1 MEDEDVAD
9 ATVTLTNTFTEE
21 QWARILPYARPIE
34 AAVGDL
40 VLTVGEQWYPLVLVD
55 SGLVEIVRPAN
66 AWFPEILVTTVGE
79 RSYTGELGVLS
90 GQRAFLNGRVR
101 EAGRMLALDTNA
113 FRRVMAEHDDLADLL
128 LRDLWKRRQGL
139 LNGPAALTLKIV
151 GPERSREVLALRSYA
166 IRLGLAHTWHD
177 GTDHADELQDHG
189 IGAAEMPVV
198 WVQGEPIL
206 HATPGIVAEKLGLA
220 YQEPEDVTVD
230 LAVVGAGPSG
240 LAAAIYGASE
250 GLSTVLLDRVA
261 PGGQASATS
270 RIENYLGFP
279 FGVSG
284 GELIGQA
291 QLQALKFGV
300 RVFAPCEAMGLD
312 ATPEG
317 ITVQLTDGSNVH
329 ARAVIVSTGASYRA
343 LPLERWA
350 ELEGAGIYYS
360 ATPLEAKQVAGST
373 VVVVGGANSAGQA
386 ALFLASNA
394 CSVHLVIRG
403 EKLDASMSAYLID
416 RLADDPRV
424 TVHTQTQVAAIEG
437 EDALERVTLSTGEAI
452 DCAGMFCF
460 IGAEPATSWL
470 EGIAT
475 DDRGF
480 LVTGTDVPLEAAAA
494 CLGLHGR
501 DPLPFETS
509 VPFVFATGDV
519 RKGSMKRVA
528 AAVGEGSS
536 AVASVHRAFANVA
549 PEPRVVAGL

>member
-1 MEDEDVAD
+1 
-9 ATVTLTNTFTEE
+9 VTGTHAILTNTFTEE
-21 QWARILPYARPIE
+21 QWARILPYGRPIE
-34 AAVGDL
+34 AEVGDL
-40 VLTVGEQWYPLVLVD
+40 VLTVGEQWYPLVLID
-55 SGLVEIVRPAN
+55 SGTVDIIRPAN
-66 AWFPEILVTTVGE
+66 EWFPEILVARVGA

-90 GQRAFLNGRVR
+90 GQRAFLSGRVR
-101 EAGRMLALDTNA
+101 EAGRMLALDPA
-113 FRRVMAEHDDLADLL
+113 EFRRVMAEHDDLADLL

-177 GTDHADELQDHG
+177 GTDHEDELQDHG
-189 IGAAEMPVV
+189 ISASDMPVV
-198 WVQGEPIL
+198 WVQGEPIVN
-206 HATPGIVAEKLGLA
+206 ATPGMVAEKLGLA
-220 YQEPEDVTVD
+220 YQAAEDVAVD

-284 GELIGQA
+284 GDLIGQA

-300 RVFAPCEAMGLD
+300 RVFAPCEAVEL
-312 ATPEG
+312 AASAEG
-317 ITVQLTDGSNVH
+317 ITLSLTDGAQVH

-343 LPLERWA
+343 LPLDRWA
-350 ELEGAGIYYS
+350 DLEGAGIYYS

-386 ALFLASNA
+386 ALFLASNG
-394 CSVHLVIRG
+394 CTVHLVIRG
-403 EKLDASMSAYLID
+403 EKIDASMSAYLID
-416 RLADDPRV
+416 RLADDPSV
-424 TVHTQTQVAAIEG
+424 TVHTLTQVTAIEG
-437 EDALERVTLSTGEAI
+437 DEALERVTLSGGQAI
-452 DCAGMFCF
+452 DCSGLFCF
-460 IGAEPATSWL
+460 IGAEPATGWL

-480 LVTGTDVPLEAAAA
+480 LLTGTDVPLAAAA
-494 CLGLHGR
+494 ECLGIHGR

-519 RKGSMKRVA
+519 RNGSMKRVA

-549 PEPRVVAGL
+549 PKPTVDAAL

>member
-1 MEDEDVAD
+1 MEDERVSDEHA
-9 ATVTLTNTFTEE
+9 TLTNTFTEE
-21 QWARILPYARPIE
+21 QWARLLPYAHPIE
-34 AAVGDL
+34 AGVGDL
-40 VLTVGEQWYPLVLVD
+40 VLSVGEQWYPLVLVD
-55 SGLVEIVRPAN
+55 SGVVDIVRPAN
-66 AWFPEILVTTVGE
+66 EWFPEILVTRVSA

-90 GQRAFLNGRVR
+90 GQRAFLSGRVS
-101 EAGRMLALDTNA
+101 EAGRMLALEPAA
-113 FRRVMAEHDDLADLL
+113 FRRVMAEHDDLADLF
-128 LRDLWKRRQGL
+128 LRDLWRRRQGL

-151 GPERSREVLALRSYA
+151 GPERSRDVLALRSYA
-166 IRLGLAHTWHD
+166 IRLGLAHTWVD
-177 GTDHADELQDHG
+177 GSDHEQELQDHG
-189 IGAAEMPVV
+189 ISASDMPVV

-206 HATPGIVAEKLGLA
+206 HATPGMVAEKLGLA
-220 YQEPEDVTVD
+220 YQQAEDVEVD

-300 RVFAPCEAMGLD
+300 RVFAPCEATGLEASMD
-312 ATPEG
+312 GVTLK
-317 ITVQLTDGSNVH
+317 LTDGSQVR
-329 ARAVIVSTGASYRA
+329 ARAVIVATGASYRA

-403 EKLDASMSAYLID
+403 EHLDASMSAYLID
-416 RLADDPRV
+416 RLTDDPRV
-424 TVHTQTQVAAIEG
+424 TVHTETQVTAIEG
-437 EDALERVTLSTGEAI
+437 GDALEQVTLSSGEVI
-452 DCAGMFCF
+452 DCAGLFCF

-470 EGIAT
+470 DGIAT

-480 LVTGTDVPLEAAAA
+480 LVTGTDVPLAEAAA

-549 PEPRVVAGL
+549 PEPKVIAGL

>member
-1 MEDEDVAD
+1 MSDPNTIIA
-9 ATVTLTNTFTEE
+9 NTFTPE
-21 QWARILPYARPIE
+21 QWERILPYGRPIE

-40 VLTVGEQWYPLVLVD
+40 VLEVGQQWYPLVLID
-55 SGLVEIVRPAN
+55 SGLVDIFRPAN
-66 AWFPEILVTTVGE
+66 AWFPETLVARVGE
-79 RSYTGELGVLS
+79 RTYTGELGVLS
-90 GQRAFLNGRVR
+90 GQRAFLSGRVV
-101 EAGRMLALDTNA
+101 EAGRMLALDTTA
-113 FRRVMAEHDDLADLL
+113 FRRVMAEHDDLADII

-139 LNGPAALTLKIV
+139 LNGPAAMTLKIV
-151 GPERSREVLALRSYA
+151 GPERSRDVLALRSYA

-177 GTDHADELQDHG
+177 GTEHEDELRKNG
-189 IGAAEMPVV
+189 IGPDQMPVV
-198 WVQGEPIL
+198 WVQGEPIM

-220 YQEPEDVTVD
+220 YQEAEDVAVD

-284 GELIGQA
+284 GDLIGQA

-300 RVFAPCEAMGLD
+300 RIFAPCEAVGLD
-312 ATPEG
+312 ASTEG
-317 ITVQLTDGSNVH
+317 VTLDLTDGSKVH

-343 LPLERWA
+343 LPLENWA

-360 ATPLEAKQVAGST
+360 ATPLEARQVAGST

-386 ALFLASNA
+386 ALFLASNG
-394 CSVHLVIRG
+394 CTVHLVIRG

-416 RLADDPRV
+416 RLADDSRV
-424 TVHTQTQVAAIEG
+424 SVHTQTQVSAIEG
-437 EDALERVTLSTGEAI
+437 EGALERVTLSTGETI
-452 DCAGMFCF
+452 DCSGLFCF
-460 IGAEPATSWL
+460 IGAEPATRWL
-470 EGIAT
+470 DGIDT

-480 LVTGTDVPLEAAAA
+480 LLTGTDVPLAAAAA

-501 DPLPFETS
+501 DQLPFETS

-519 RKGSMKRVA
+519 RAGSMKRVA

-549 PEPRVVAGL
+549 PEPKVTAGL